1 MEFVAYIVISLLT
14 FFGIT
19 ALPSRKIVMN
29 RPSLVNSV
37 PIIGAI
43 IIWNTIDI
51 IYLSLLNSPIPIVLF
66 LICWLIKL
74 IEDNVIRKA
83 SWQTHVNMAE
93 AWVLFIW
100 AILSIFGDY
109 RSWF

>member
-1 MEFVAYIVISLLT
+1 MEVLAYIIISLLT

-19 ALPSRKIVMN
+19 ALPSRRIVMTK
-29 RPSLVNSV
+29 PSTVNTV

-43 IIWNTIDI
+43 IVWNIIDI
-51 IYLSLLNSPIPIVLF
+51 IYLSLLNTPIPIALF

-74 IEDNVIRKA
+74 IEENLIRKA

-100 AILSIFGDY
+100 AIFSIFGDY
-109 RSWF
+109 RTWF